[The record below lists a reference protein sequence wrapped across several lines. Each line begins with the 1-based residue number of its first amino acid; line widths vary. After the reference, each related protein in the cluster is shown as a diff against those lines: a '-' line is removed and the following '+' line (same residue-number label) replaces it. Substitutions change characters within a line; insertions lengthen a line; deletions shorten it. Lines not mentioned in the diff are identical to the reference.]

1 MLIENAAVLETLESV
16 EDTWSEALTMFNA
29 AELPFV
35 IYIMTDASRDR
46 LDLRTNIPQLYAA
59 TDPARDPFLDYCCE
73 SYEATRTGIEH
84 LPEHEYLPQ
93 EAQVFIRGAQ
103 SVGFRSGFG
112 IPTRVQGASRFG
124 GFNVGTPLGK
134 AAFEKKFSD
143 KLTDIQAFCLLLHRR
158 LEELGA
164 NRQSAIQLLSPR
176 EREILTLIC
185 NGESRKEA
193 AHALGISPNTV
204 AEYTKSAYRKLQV
217 RNRAEAAR
225 AIFGT

>member
-1 MLIENAAVLETLESV
+1 MLVNNAAVLETLGSV
-16 EDTWSEALTMFNA
+16 EETWSEALALFA
-29 AELPFV
+29 RAELPFV
-35 IYIMTDASRDR
+35 IYIMTDASRDH

-73 SYEATRTGIEH
+73 SYEATRTGIEY
-84 LPEHEYLPQ
+84 LPEHHYLPK
-93 EAQVFIRGAQ
+93 EAQNFIRGAN

-112 IPTRVQGASRFG
+112 IPTRVQGAQRFG
-124 GFNVGTPLGK
+124 GFNLGTRLGK
-134 AAFEKKFSD
+134 DEFELKFAD
-143 KLTDIQAFCLLLHRR
+143 KLMDIQAFCLLLHRR

-164 NRQSAIQLLSPR
+164 NGQSAIQLLSPR

-204 AEYTKSAYRKLQV
+204 AEYAKSAYRKLNV